1 MPRRKPTHSQTDL
14 QSAWKL
20 MAKMG
25 KEPNAVRL
33 HVDGSMRL
41 LAIDTSALLATVEGV
56 TAEPTANYWDKVLN
70 NGSA

>member
-1 MPRRKPTHSQTDL
+1 MMPRRKPTHSQTDL

-20 MAKMG
+20 MVKMG

-41 LAIDTSALLATVEGV
+41 IAIDTSALIATTEGG
-56 TAEPTANYWDKVLN
+56 TLEPIGNYWDKLHDPQ
-70 NGSA
+70 